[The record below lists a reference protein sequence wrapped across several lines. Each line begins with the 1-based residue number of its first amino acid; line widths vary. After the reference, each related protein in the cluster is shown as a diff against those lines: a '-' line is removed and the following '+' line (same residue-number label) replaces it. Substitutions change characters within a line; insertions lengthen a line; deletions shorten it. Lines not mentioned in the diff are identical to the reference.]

1 MANEAAEIT
10 VLIPVRNGARFV
22 ADAVRSALEQD
33 VARLQ
38 VMVSDNQS
46 SDDTPRILERLA
58 ADPRVILVRQ
68 PAALSMAQHFNHCLG
83 RVATKYYMLLCHDDY
98 LASPDGLRIAHDVLV
113 SQPDVN
119 AVYCDMLFVDA
130 RGKPIMTRTF
140 GRSGRFD
147 AATTARASVV
157 AARNL
162 FGIPLLVRTRAAR
175 GLAYDE
181 TLPYTA
187 DVDLSIAS
195 GAGGALFH
203 LPRALIANR
212 YHPQNATWATVG
224 DVAGQMQRIAAKHGI
239 SLSAFDCLRLKL
251 NASRIGLMKLLLRAY
266 LILRR

>member
-33 VARLQ
+33 VERLQ
-38 VMVSDNQS
+38 VLVSDNQS

-58 ADPRVILVRQ
+58 ADPRVTVVRQ

-98 LASPDGLRIAHDVLV
+98 LASEDGLRIARDVLV

-130 RGKPIMTRTF
+130 RGKPIMTRRF

-147 AATTARASVV
+147 AVATARASVL

-162 FGIPLLVRTRAAR
+162 FGIPLLVRAQAVR
-175 GLAYDE
+175 GLAYEE
-181 TLPYTA
+181 TLPYAA
-187 DVDLSIAS
+187 DVDMSIA
-195 GAGGALFH
+195 GAAGAALFH
-203 LPRALIANR
+203 LPRPLIANR
-212 YHPQNATWATVG
+212 YHPQNATWGA
-224 DVAGQMQRIAAKHGI
+224 VAGVSGQMQRIAAKHGI
-239 SLSAFDCLRLKL
+239 SMSAFDRFRLKL
-251 NASRIGLMKLLLRAY
+251 NALRMAAMKLLLRAY
-266 LILRR
+266 LVLRR